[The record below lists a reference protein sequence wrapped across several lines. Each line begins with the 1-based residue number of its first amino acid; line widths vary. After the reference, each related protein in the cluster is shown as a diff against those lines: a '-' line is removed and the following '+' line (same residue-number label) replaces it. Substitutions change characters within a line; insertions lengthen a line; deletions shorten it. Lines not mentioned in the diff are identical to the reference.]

1 MAPYGGKAKSVLLVM
16 TPALRTMNPRFLLF
30 IFFLLV
36 LVHPGKSGKS
46 DDNTNESYY
55 MNGSTRCLRCLAGEY
70 VVKHCTIQD
79 TPSTCESCLPGET
92 YSEHLTGLTECLQ
105 CKVCRADEE
114 EVSPCMVKKN
124 TVCRCKKGTYCS
136 GDEPCEI
143 CQKCTTSC
151 PPNQE
156 IQTPC
161 NSTSDIECGPPKT
174 ANKMLLAILL
184 PIGFIVLFAAFCVW
198 YFCFGKKCNQLKW
211 KEKAPAQDIERPFLP
226 RPRPQLHWKENTT
239 ENEKNEAIHK
249 TCNHF
254 LELVPT
260 NEFEKF
266 VRELGLTN
274 NEIDW
279 AKHDNIGTYN
289 QQYAMLLKLQQDRK
303 FDVNIWLSKLYNIR
317 MGEVAQR
324 ITEKLKGDGWLE
336 TSIQD

>member
-1 MAPYGGKAKSVLLVM
+1 MAPYGGNANSVLLVM

-30 IFFLLV
+30 IVFLLV
-36 LVHPGKSGKS
+36 LVDTGKS

-55 MNGSTRCLRCLAGEY
+55 MNGSTRCLRCPAGKY

-79 TPSTCESCLPGET
+79 TPSTCESCLRGET

-105 CKVCRADEE
+105 CKVCRTDEEE

-124 TVCRCKKGTYCS
+124 TVCRCKKGTYCP

-184 PIGFIVLFAAFCVW
+184 PIGSILFVAFCACVC
-198 YFCFGKKCNQLKW
+198 YFCFGKKCNKLKW
-211 KEKAPAQDIERPFLP
+211 KEKAPAEDIERPFLP
-226 RPRPQLHWKENTT
+226 PPRPQLHWKENTE
-239 ENEKNEAIHK
+239 ENETNEAIHK
-249 TCNHF
+249 TFNYF

-279 AKHDNIGTYN
+279 AKQDNSGTYN
-289 QQYAMLLKLQQDRK
+289 QHYAMFVKLRQDGK
-303 FDVNIWLSKLYNIR
+303 FDVNIWLNKLYDIR
-317 MGEVAQR
+317 MGDVAQR
-324 ITEKLKGDGWLE
+324 ITEKLTREGWFV
-336 TSIQD
+336 TSIQK